1 MKTTITVYELAAAL
15 LCTDRNVRKREGES
29 LPAHIDGS
37 EPRSYVLADVLW
49 IVNGQE
55 REQICRALKLDA
67 AQIRGRMT
75 AETSA
80 SAGYVPGVDDD
91 D

>member
-1 MKTTITVYELAAAL
+1 MKTITVYELAAAL
-15 LCTDRNVRKREGES
+15 LCTDRNIRDREGKS
-29 LPAHIDGS
+29 LPSHIEGS
-37 EPRSYVLADVLW
+37 MPRAYVLADVLW

-55 REQICRALKLDA
+55 REQICNALRLDA
-67 AQIRGRMT
+67 AQIRGRMI